1 MTTQIE
7 VRQGSVT
14 DADVDVLVNASNTI
28 GALGS
33 GVSAAIRGACGP
45 GFQGTID
52 QALVPGGGS
61 MGPGDVLLT
70 HAGTHPR
77 ARFVVHVAVMDYRD
91 TPAARPFP
99 DSARITRGSEKLWRL
114 LEELPGT
121 VSVGMVALGAGTGG
135 LGERLPTAIA
145 CATLQAHLAVT
156 PATKIGRVVFHGY
169 ALPEFCN
176 VLDVV
181 SDAFPVDPSAIDAK
195 VWATVQ
201 TWKQQRAPRSPGR

>member
-1 MTTQIE
+1 MATLIE

-33 GVSAAIRGACGP
+33 GVSAAIRAACGP

-52 QALVPGGGS
+52 NALAPRGGS

-70 HAGTHPR
+70 HAGTHRR

-91 TPAARPFP
+91 SGAARASP
-99 DSARITRGSEKLWRL
+99 DEARILRGSEKLWSK
-114 LEELPGT
+114 LEELPAP

-135 LGERLPTAIA
+135 LGERLPTRIA
-145 CATLQAHLAVT
+145 CTTLTAHIAART
-156 PATKIGRVVFHGY
+156 TSKIARVVFHGY
-169 ALPEFCN
+169 TRSEYMN

-181 SDAFPVDPSAIDAK
+181 ADAFDVDTSTVDPEVWSA
-195 VWATVQ
+195 V
-201 TWKQQRAPRSPGR
+201 QQRRRER